1 MAAMTDNPQNDFGSK
16 QRIVEEMYKQWREN
30 PDSLDKAWW
39 TFFDRYQDKFP
50 ILDGATGA
58 IELNPSFDSHSN
70 QSDANLDAAAV
81 SLNAEEASVVANS
94 VTTSANTDG
103 RIPVVVVD
111 GVDVIYQVYASGKRA
126 NRYNGAASKKGAR
139 NQLRQVHAVK
149 NVSFTVYKGET
160 IGIIGTN
167 GSGKS
172 SLLRAV
178 AGLTQPAKGA
188 VYASARPVL
197 LGVGGVLMPA
207 LSGEKNIF
215 LGGLAMGY
223 SRKDSEELA
232 PAITEFAGL
241 EEFIDLPMRT
251 YSSGM
256 SARLRFAIASSRS
269 HDIMIIDEALSVG
282 DQQFRK
288 RSEARM
294 REMRENAGTVFLVSH
309 SMTSILDTC
318 SRVIWLEKGVLRMD
332 GDPQEVCAAYNEFT
346 GVKTIDD

>member
-1 MAAMTDNPQNDFGSK
+1 MVAMTD
-16 QRIVEEMYKQWREN
+16 
-30 PDSLDKAWW
+30 
-39 TFFDRYQDKFP
+39 
-50 ILDGATGA
+50 
-58 IELNPSFDSHSN
+58 LNPAAN
-70 QSDANLDAAAV
+70 QATEDCQ
-81 SLNAEEASVVANS
+81 
-94 VTTSANTDG
+94 
-103 RIPVVVVD
+103 PVVVVD
-111 GVDVIYQVYASGKRA
+111 GVDIIYQVYASGKKA
-126 NRYNGAASKKGAR
+126 TKYNGVTKKGSR
-139 NQLRQVHAVK
+139 GQLRQVHAVK

-178 AGLTQPAKGA
+178 AGLTQPANGA

-197 LGVGGVLMPA
+197 LGVGAVLMPA
-207 LSGEKNIF
+207 LSGEKNIL

-223 SRKDSEELA
+223 SKKETEELA

-256 SARLRFAIASSRS
+256 SARLRFAIAASRS
-269 HDIMIIDEALSVG
+269 HDILIIDEALSVG

-294 REMRENAGTVFLVSH
+294 REMRDNAGTVFLVSH
-309 SMTSILDTC
+309 SMKSIIDTC
-318 SRVIWLEKGVLRMD
+318 TRCIWIEKGELIMD
-332 GDPQEVCAAYNEFT
+332 GTPKEVVKAYNKFVGST
-346 GVKTIDD
+346 TVD

>member
-1 MAAMTDNPQNDFGSK
+1 MVAMTDITEQ
-16 QRIVEEMYKQWREN
+16 
-30 PDSLDKAWW
+30 
-39 TFFDRYQDKFP
+39 
-50 ILDGATGA
+50 
-58 IELNPSFDSHSN
+58 
-70 QSDANLDAAAV
+70 AAAHAAPD
-81 SLNAEEASVVANS
+81 N
-94 VTTSANTDG
+94 
-103 RIPVVVVD
+103 RKPVVVVE
-111 GVDVIYQVYASGKRA
+111 GVDVIYKVYASGKKA
-126 NRYNGAASKKGAR
+126 NKHNAVPQRRKSAR

-178 AGLTQPAKGA
+178 AGLTQPANGA
-188 VYASARPVL
+188 VYASARPVF
-197 LGVGGVLMPA
+197 LGVGSVLMPA
-207 LSGEKNIF
+207 LSGEKNIL
-215 LGGLAMGY
+215 LGGLSMGY
-223 SRKDSEELA
+223 SKKVAEELA
-232 PAITEFAGL
+232 PAIVEFAGL
-241 EEFIDLPMRT
+241 EDFIDLPMRT

-282 DQQFRK
+282 DQQFKK
-288 RSEARM
+288 RSEERM

-309 SMTSILDTC
+309 SMTSIMNTC

-332 GDPQEVCAAYNEFT
+332 GDPAEVCAAYNEYT